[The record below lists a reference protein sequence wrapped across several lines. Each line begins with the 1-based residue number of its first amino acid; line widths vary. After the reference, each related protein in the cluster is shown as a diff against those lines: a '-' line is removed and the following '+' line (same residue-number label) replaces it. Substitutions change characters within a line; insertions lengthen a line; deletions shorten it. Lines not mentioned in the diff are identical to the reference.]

1 MDALS
6 NPNNNIPQPE
16 EFDICWFDLQINPEI
31 LYRVK
36 PYQRISQ
43 WPGIQIIAHK
53 NKLGKNLMQMRKEF
67 MEYGEYEFFPETY
80 LIPQEWP
87 EFKK

>member
-1 MDALS
+1 
-6 NPNNNIPQPE
+6 
-16 EFDICWFDLQINPEI
+16 
-31 LYRVK
+31 
-36 PYQRISQ
+36 
-43 WPGIQIIAHK
+43 
-53 NKLGKNLMQMRKEF
+53 MQMRKEF